1 MVQKKVV
8 AVHDISCYGR
18 CSLTVALPILS
29 AAGINTPV
37 IPTAVLSTYVGPFPG
52 FTYRDMTED
61 IMPTVEHWKKMGFS
75 FDAFYTG
82 FLGSKD
88 QIEVVRKAIRT
99 VKGPDTKVYVDPVMA
114 DLGKL
119 YPVFGEDFPAE
130 MKKLCGDADII
141 IPNITE
147 LTLMLEKPYE
157 EGPYTEEYIRGLLK
171 DAESLGAEQIVL
183 TGVYFTEGKLG
194 AASYDCRTGKIRYTM
209 RDRIPGSYHGTGD
222 IFGSGLVSALTNGW
236 ELSEAVEIA
245 VDLAVSAIKRTY
257 EAGDDIKDGVNFEES
272 LSGFGS
278 RVKKVCSVSPVKTK
292 KDAERIEKMASVIWE
307 SAYEG
312 IISEEQRKY
321 MLKKFLSADSVMKQ
335 ISEGTV
341 FEFLLQEGKEAGFVA
356 YRKEGRK
363 MFLSK
368 MYVLKEYRHTG
379 LSSFAFRRVSNV
391 SEDAGTDSVYLTV
404 NRKNTHAVSVY
415 EKWGFVK
422 KEEKVT
428 DIGSGF
434 VMDDYVMEFP
444 LSAKKH

>member
-1 MVQKKVV
+1 MAQKKVV

-61 IMPTVEHWKKMGFS
+61 IIPVVEHWKKMGFA

-88 QIEVVRKAIRT
+88 QIDVVRKAIKT
-99 VKGPDTKVYVDPVMA
+99 VKGPGTKVYVDPVMA
-114 DLGKL
+114 DFGKL

-141 IPNITE
+141 IPNMTE
-147 LTLMLEKPYE
+147 LTLMLEKPYV

-171 DAESLGAEQIVL
+171 DAESLGAGQIVL

-194 AASYDCRTGKIRYTM
+194 AASYDCKTGKIRYTM
-209 RDRIPGSYHGTGD
+209 RDRIPGAYHGTGD

-257 EAGDDIKDGVNFEES
+257 DAGENLNDGVIFEES
-272 LSGFGS
+272 LSDFGS
-278 RVKKVCSVSPVKTK
+278 RVRKVRSVSPVKTK
-292 KDAERIEKMASVIWE
+292 ADAKRVEKMAAAIWKE
-307 SAYEG
+307 AYEG
-312 IISEEQRKY
+312 IVSGEQCDY
-321 MLKKFLSADSVMKQ
+321 MLGKYLSADSIMKQ

-341 FEFLLQEGKEAGFVA
+341 FEFVLQEGKESGFVA
-356 YRKEGRK
+356 YRKEGKRL
-363 MFLSK
+363 FLSK
-368 MYVLKEYRHTG
+368 MYLLKEYRHTG
-379 LSSFAFRRVSNV
+379 LASFAFRRVANV
-391 SEDAGTDSVYLTV
+391 AEDMDTDSVYLTV
-404 NRKNTHAVSVY
+404 NVNNADAISAYKG
-415 EKWGFVK
+415 WGFRK
-422 KEEKVT
+422 KEEKKT

-434 VMDDYVMEFP
+434 FMHDYVMEYS
-444 LSAKKH
+444 LSAKNH